1 MAKINEQLF
10 LETLLMMISCNSKN
24 TALLKRDRKTKKKK
38 NRERNTRFGGKG
50 K

>member
-24 TALLKRDRKTKKKK
+24 TALFKKRQENEEEKK
-38 NRERNTRFGGKG
+38 
-50 K
+50 